1 MNQRLSVLGVLITL
15 LVGGTL
21 TASEEKHQAR
31 DFSPYVD
38 EQGGIS
44 LPRDIRDNWTHLGA
58 WALPENVAEGFHDVF
73 TQRGIVEGYKKNNDR
88 FPDGSV
94 LVKEVR
100 SAKSASMT
108 TGPNVLSAD
117 EAVLWFVMIKDEK
130 NRFPDNPNWGNG
142 WGWGLF
148 YAKDPDKNVSTDF
161 RKDCIPCHAP
171 ARETD
176 WVYMQGYPSLRK

>member
-1 MNQRLSVLGVLITL
+1 MNQHLSVLGVLIAL
-15 LVGGTL
+15 IVGGTL
-21 TASEEKHQAR
+21 TVSEENHQAG
-31 DFSPYVD
+31 FSPYVD

-44 LPRDIRDNWTHLGA
+44 LPRDIRDNWTYIGA
-58 WALPENVAEGFHDVF
+58 WALPENMAEGFHDVF
-73 TQRGIVEGYKKNNDR
+73 TQPGIVEGYRKNNDR
-88 FPDGSV
+88 FPDGAV

-161 RKDCIPCHAP
+161 RKDCIPCHTP

-176 WVYMQGYPSLRK
+176 WVYIQGYPSLRK